1 MLNENMKAFRKAKG
15 LSQEELAIKLNVV
28 RQTVSKWEKGLSVPD
43 AGMVIQIAEVLD
55 TTVNVLLGEEVPV
68 SEEPDFTKTLAA
80 KLEVLNEQYSKQNEH
95 RRKIWRVV
103 FAVVLIVS
111 AISLIRYLLFFASI
125 SSIYHMKNIG
135 DASASTSV
143 TVIGGGDVPAYIPI
157 WYDLS
162 VLKPVLLSVLAA
174 VASAIGLYRTR
185 KK

>member
-1 MLNENMKAFRKAKG
+1 MLNKNIKALRKAKG

-55 TTVNVLLGEEVPV
+55 TTVNVLLGEEIPK
-68 SEEPDFTKTLAA
+68 SEAPDFTKTLAA

-95 RRKIWRVV
+95 RCKIWRIV
-103 FAVVLIVS
+103 FTVVLIVS
-111 AISLIRYLLFFASI
+111 MFSLIRYLFFCASI
-125 SSIYHMKNIG
+125 YQMKSIG
-135 DASASTSV
+135 DASTSTSV

-157 WYDLS
+157 WYYFS

-174 VASAIGLYRTR
+174 VASGIGLYRTR